1 MTNKVFK
8 VVFWMLSSTIIST
21 GIFLLLTYTGLAK
34 RFTDATLKISGNDFW
49 EGETRSPYTFKAIL
63 LLATI
68 ILLSYYLRY
77 GENFLKNKIRTINT
91 LFGRTVKIQ
100 INILSKNTEPKQLFL

>member
-8 VVFWMLSSTIIST
+8 VIFWMLSSTIIST

-68 ILLSYYLRY
+68 IFIIVLFILRRK
-77 GENFLKNKIRTINT
+77 FFKK
-91 LFGRTVKIQ
+91 
-100 INILSKNTEPKQLFL
+100 

>member
-8 VVFWMLSSTIIST
+8 IIFWMLSSTIIST

-49 EGETRSPYTFKAIL
+49 QGETRSPYTFKAIP

-68 ILLSYYLRY
+68 IFIIVLFTLRRK
-77 GENFLKNKIRTINT
+77 FFKK
-91 LFGRTVKIQ
+91 
-100 INILSKNTEPKQLFL
+100 